1 MVKAYL
7 RYEEGDAFG
16 VVSAGQARVCYDK
29 SGKLLL
35 VGALEKC
42 LVWNVKQ
49 GRCVSALT
57 APAPSSGGVRPQVTA
72 LAPSPSSSTLVSL
85 LVWSLLLLPVLS
97 WASFLEVLLCI
108 DSFVASVSCCQASGH
123 YATLLSLEESDV
135 CFFPQVL
142 EVFVEHSIEY
152 VTAKQFHL
160 SRLSCGMDRFV
171 HLILYNFLSW

>member
-57 APAPSSGGVRPQVTA
+57 APAPSSGGFRPQVTA

-85 LVWSLLLLPVLS
+85 SFLVAPSPPSSFLSL
-97 WASFLEVLLCI
+97 SFLEFLLCI
-108 DSFVASVSCCQASGH
+108 ESFGS
-123 YATLLSLEESDV
+123 
-135 CFFPQVL
+135 
-142 EVFVEHSIEY
+142 
-152 VTAKQFHL
+152 
-160 SRLSCGMDRFV
+160 
-171 HLILYNFLSW
+171 

>member
-72 LAPSPSSSTLVSL
+72 LAPSPSSSTFVSL

-97 WASFLEVLLCI
+97 
-108 DSFVASVSCCQASGH
+108 
-123 YATLLSLEESDV
+123 
-135 CFFPQVL
+135 
-142 EVFVEHSIEY
+142 
-152 VTAKQFHL
+152 
-160 SRLSCGMDRFV
+160 
-171 HLILYNFLSW
+171 

>member
-57 APAPSSGGVRPQVTA
+57 APAPSSDGVRPQVTA

-85 LVWSLLLLPVLS
+85 LVLSLL
-97 WASFLEVLLCI
+97 
-108 DSFVASVSCCQASGH
+108 D
-123 YATLLSLEESDV
+123 
-135 CFFPQVL
+135 
-142 EVFVEHSIEY
+142 
-152 VTAKQFHL
+152 
-160 SRLSCGMDRFV
+160 
-171 HLILYNFLSW
+171 

>member
-35 VGALEKC
+35 VGALEKF

-57 APAPSSGGVRPQVTA
+57 APAPSSGGVRPEVTA
-72 LAPSPSSSTLVSL
+72 LAPSPSSPTLVSL
-85 LVWSLLLLPVLS
+85 LVWSLLILSVLS
-97 WASFLEVLLCI
+97 
-108 DSFVASVSCCQASGH
+108 
-123 YATLLSLEESDV
+123 
-135 CFFPQVL
+135 
-142 EVFVEHSIEY
+142 
-152 VTAKQFHL
+152 
-160 SRLSCGMDRFV
+160 
-171 HLILYNFLSW
+171 

>member
-57 APAPSSGGVRPQVTA
+57 APAPSSGGFRPQVTA

-85 LVWSLLLLPVLS
+85 SCLVAPSPPS
-97 WASFLEVLLCI
+97 SFL
-108 DSFVASVSCCQASGH
+108 SP
-123 YATLLSLEESDV
+123 LS
-135 CFFPQVL
+135 
-142 EVFVEHSIEY
+142 
-152 VTAKQFHL
+152 
-160 SRLSCGMDRFV
+160 
-171 HLILYNFLSW
+171 

>member
-1 MVKAYL
+1 MKHQEVSGKRRGGQEDKKKEGKAREVWRAAQALSLSLSIFPSSLSLSPSGLEMVKAYL

-49 GRCVSALT
+49 GRCVSVLT

-97 WASFLEVLLCI
+97 
-108 DSFVASVSCCQASGH
+108 
-123 YATLLSLEESDV
+123 LSLPS
-135 CFFPQVL
+135 
-142 EVFVEHSIEY
+142 
-152 VTAKQFHL
+152 
-160 SRLSCGMDRFV
+160 
-171 HLILYNFLSW
+171 